1 MNPTPTPM
9 PDVGLETLWEHIS
22 IPRPEDRPIVL
33 AWILATRNNIPAPI
47 LLIEGGPDSGKTD
60 IVTRLVSLV
69 SSAEVQR
76 GVPGWYE
83 LMVAFAGGD
92 KRAVAFDDV
101 FELSGGKKQQMVRLL
116 LGVTMTSYDR
126 CVTIRANA
134 VLGGLVMPDG
144 HFDRGMSHAVMC
156 LESQGKRTSDDAW
169 GNDMPGILWAILE
182 LDARVAML
190 GRQVVD
196 IHPSLIRMLDFC
208 QILEGVDTVLGTHSL
223 DFFHKE
229 ALTVK

>member
-1 MNPTPTPM
+1 MTTPTPM
-9 PDVGLETLWEHIS
+9 PDVGLETLWDHIS

-33 AWILATRNNIPAPI
+33 AWILATRNNIAAPI

-83 LMVAFAGGD
+83 LMVAFAKGD
-92 KRAVAFDDV
+92 KHAVAFDDV

-116 LGVTMTSYDR
+116 LGMTMLSYDR
-126 CVTIRANA
+126 RATIRAN
-134 VLGGLVMPDG
+134 VILGGLVMPDG
-144 HFDRGMSHAVMC
+144 LFDKGMSHAVMC

-190 GRQVVD
+190 GRQFVD

-223 DFFHKE
+223 DFFHRE
-229 ALTVK
+229 ALAVK